1 MCKQDKYLGLYGSK
15 KTIYY
20 QILSSHVYRAN
31 KEFIGSTS
39 SNTVLL
45 PVINFWDTRKCSRR
59 ACYGYVCLQWFNSTS
74 SISNSKNMQDVFNI
88 NLKVRIKWIFGQ
100 KYIGLLVFIKK
111 HKSIL
116 NQLRGVC
123 LNLIRQPHS
132 PNEGNKTM
140 CGGKRYNQCNSWAS
154 YFMKIEF

>member
-1 MCKQDKYLGLYGSK
+1 M
-15 KTIYY
+15 
-20 QILSSHVYRAN
+20 
-31 KEFIGSTS
+31 
-39 SNTVLL
+39 
-45 PVINFWDTRKCSRR
+45 NFWTK
-59 ACYGYVCLQWFNSTS
+59 
-74 SISNSKNMQDVFNI
+74 IH
-88 NLKVRIKWIFGQ
+88 
-100 KYIGLLVFIKK
+100 IGLLVFIKK

-140 CGGKRYNQCNSWAS
+140 CGGRDTTNAIAGAS